1 MVILLQS
8 QTAWVRISASLFTSH
23 QPGLVLPVTELIPS
37 VPVNRAWPPSN
48 VKGRTGLRSRP
59 GPQQVLTDVTSSY
72 LTGFTAWPE
81 KCSEQLCPRVGQ
93 GMATITQL
101 SASTSPCSWALS
113 MSEGEAAAV
122 TSKNLP
128 SSSLKPGDPV
138 LEKVSFQPRA
148 LESNVYPATLKLGR
162 GQAPE
167 SEKVQAGRFLSAL
180 PLLPWSQR

>member
-1 MVILLQS
+1 
-8 QTAWVRISASLFTSH
+8 
-23 QPGLVLPVTELIPS
+23 
-37 VPVNRAWPPSN
+37 
-48 VKGRTGLRSRP
+48 
-59 GPQQVLTDVTSSY
+59 
-72 LTGFTAWPE
+72 
-81 KCSEQLCPRVGQ
+81 
-93 GMATITQL
+93 MATITQL
-101 SASTSPCSWALS
+101 SASTSPRSWALS